1 VISRARAACRRA
13 AVAALLDEAFFL
25 LRLRV
30 ERGRTIPVAVMACI
44 GGGSC
49 GDETN
54 CRWRPAAAFQAGG

>member
-1 VISRARAACRRA
+1 
-13 AVAALLDEAFFL
+13 VAALLDEAFFL